1 MVLVGFEM
9 EQLENI
15 SNNEFHEVELF
26 MTLSTFSLSILNKI

>member
-15 SNNEFHEVELF
+15 SNNEFHEVELL
-26 MTLSTFSLSILNKI
+26 MILSTFSLSILNKI